1 MPVTTA
7 KRSRPGSHSDPSPDE
22 ARRIDAEFGLEPVF
36 EPAVRGAGAPGGSEF
51 HLVECPYCGESFDTL
66 LDLSAGSAS
75 YVEDCQVC
83 CQPIEFSVEVDA
95 AGALVALTTARSDG

>member
-7 KRSRPGSHSDPSPDE
+7 KRSRPGTSSDPPDDE
-22 ARRIDAEFGLEPVF
+22 AHRIEAEFGLEPVF
-36 EPAVRGAGAPGGSEF
+36 EPGSQLGGAPGGSEF
-51 HLVECPYCGESFDTL
+51 HVVECPYCGESFDTL

-83 CQPIEFSVEVDA
+83 CQPIEFTVEVDH
-95 AGALVALTTARSDG
+95 AGALVALTAARSD

>member
-1 MPVTTA
+1 MPVTTPR
-7 KRSRPGSHSDPSPDE
+7 RSRPGTSSDLPEDA

-36 EPAVRGAGAPGGSEF
+36 EPAVREPGGAPGGSEF
-51 HLVECPYCGESFDTL
+51 HAVQCPYCGESFDTL

-83 CQPIEFSVEVDA
+83 CQPIEFNVEVDH
-95 AGALVALTTARSDG
+95 AGALVALAVGRSD